1 MSAGSAGSS
10 PRSTRFDHW
19 PTPTMTG
26 VRGSRAMRS
35 FLPGPTYTHAIEI
48 LLVCTANQC
57 RSPMAEGLLRR
68 SLARAGVVAM
78 VHSAGLLPGGA
89 GATPDA
95 IGTMA
100 ERGVDIA
107 GHVSR
112 RIDDAMVRDADLI
125 VGMARLHV
133 REACTTHRAP
143 LNRTFTLRELVRR
156 GEEIAPRAE
165 GEPIAAWLARAGA
178 GRRPAD
184 LLGASDADDV
194 ADPVGQA
201 RAVYEDT
208 ADELEDLIDRLAA
221 LLRGDAGDGAT
232 YAYPAQRERET

>member
-1 MSAGSAGSS
+1 
-10 PRSTRFDHW
+10 
-19 PTPTMTG
+19 
-26 VRGSRAMRS
+26 
-35 FLPGPTYTHAIEI
+35 LPGPTYTHAIEI

-78 VHSAGLLPGGA
+78 VHSSGLLPGGV
-89 GATPDA
+89 GATAEA
-95 IGTMA
+95 IATVGD
-100 ERGVDIA
+100 RGVDIS

-112 RIDDAMVRDADLI
+112 TIDDEMVRDADLI
-125 VGMARLHV
+125 ICMARLHV
-133 REACTTHRAP
+133 REACAAHRAP
-143 LNRTFTLRELVRR
+143 LNRTFTLKELVRR
-156 GEEIAPRAE
+156 GEQIAPRAA
-165 GEPIAAWLARAGA
+165 GEPVAAWLARAGA

-194 ADPVGQA
+194 ADPVGRP

-208 ADELEDLIDRLAA
+208 ADELEDLLDRLAA
-221 LLRGDAGDGAT
+221 LLRGYAGDGAT